1 MQTFQTYF
9 LSALRA
15 ALNNQTVSW
24 ESVSPADWRAL
35 FQLAQQH
42 KVGPMIYE
50 AVYHCPAAKRVPE
63 LMRAWKRQTMQQVLV
78 QTQKTTEFLRLYAAL
93 REHGITPC
101 VVKGIL
107 CRQLYP
113 NPDERVSADEDLFV
127 APEQFAACHAFLLKY
142 GMKPTAEWTDLQTQF
157 EVSYQKTNSPL
168 YLELHQQLFSP
179 DSDAYGDWNYYFT
192 QIHAQPVEIF
202 VDGVLLRSMQ
212 HTDHLF
218 YLLCHALKHFM
229 HSGFGIRQV
238 CDIVLYANAYGAQ
251 IEWDRLVVQCRDIHA
266 DVFAAALFR
275 IGQEYLTLD
284 CKTACLPACWKNMQ
298 LDETAMLEDLLDSG
312 IYGGASGSRKHSSTM
327 TLHAVAAQK
336 QGKQKKMQIL
346 RTIFP
351 KAKDLQGRYS
361 YLQKKTFLLPLAWVD
376 RLLHYRKESH
386 TAVQSIQ
393 IGQKR
398 TALLQQYGILK
409 K

>member
-1 MQTFQTYF
+1 M
-9 LSALRA
+9 
-15 ALNNQTVSW
+15 
-24 ESVSPADWRAL
+24 
-35 FQLAQQH
+35 
-42 KVGPMIYE
+42 
-50 AVYHCPAAKRVPE
+50 
-63 LMRAWKRQTMQQVLV
+63 
-78 QTQKTTEFLRLYAAL
+78 
-93 REHGITPC
+93 
-101 VVKGIL
+101 
-107 CRQLYP
+107 
-113 NPDERVSADEDLFV
+113 
-127 APEQFAACHAFLLKY
+127 
-142 GMKPTAEWTDLQTQF
+142 
-157 EVSYQKTNSPL
+157 
-168 YLELHQQLFSP
+168 
-179 DSDAYGDWNYYFT
+179 
-192 QIHAQPVEIF
+192 
-202 VDGVLLRSMQ
+202 
-212 HTDHLF
+212 
-218 YLLCHALKHFM
+218 
-229 HSGFGIRQV
+229 
-238 CDIVLYANAYGAQ
+238 
-251 IEWDRLVVQCRDIHA
+251 HA
-266 DVFAAALFR
+266 DIFAAALFR

-336 QGKQKKMQIL
+336 QGKQKKMPIL

-361 YLQKKTFLLPLAWVD
+361 YLQKKPFLLPLAWGD